1 MFEAYRIRPVLEWE
15 ESDGS
20 RELKP
25 FLTLN
30 DAVEAQTEMK
40 RFEPHLFWTLYGVN
54 PECEGVRTEDAVAD
68 VDTEEAALTLLEK
81 LIGRFHADPRAAVP
95 GYYVRAR
102 RYAFPSEE
110 KDGDLLTVSLTF
122 PISLSLLKV
131 QKRALVNLMPG
142 VPVTPEQDEAVEGIL
157 NLLDFIQDSI
167 LEQGL
172 AGEDEIFESEG
183 EEIAS

>member
-1 MFEAYRIRPVLEWE
+1 MFEAYRICPVLEWE

-30 DAVEAQTEMK
+30 DAVMAQSEMK
-40 RFEPHLFWTLYGVN
+40 SLEPRLFWTLYGVN
-54 PECEGVRTEDAVAD
+54 PACAGVRTEDAVAD
-68 VDTEEAALTLLEK
+68 VDTENAAFTLLEK
-81 LIGRFHADPRAAVP
+81 LIGWFHADPRAAMP
-95 GYYVRAR
+95 GYYIAAR
-102 RYAFPSEE
+102 PHGFPPEESEGE
-110 KDGDLLTVSLTF
+110 LLTVSLTF

-131 QKRALVNLMPG
+131 QKRALVDLTPG

-172 AGEDEIFESEG
+172 AGEDEIFETADGRGTS
-183 EEIAS
+183 